1 METKD
6 IVKQAKVLN
15 WIEIIVTAVMY
26 VAYRMLYTMAKNAAT
41 VDEIDSLIG
50 IENAIRLVAGIFS
63 IVVIILTAVLL
74 SKNQKRVQGLGLLLA
89 SGIVTLVFSILG
101 VTLNIVMW
109 CLCGASLSRLK
120 KSGADVQFQNPNFQN
135 GNFQNYQNQNFA
147 NQNFQNPNMPNQGF
161 QNMNQ

>member
-15 WIEIIVTAVMY
+15 WVEIIVTAVMY
-26 VAYRMLYTMAKNAAT
+26 VVFRMLNIMAKNATTMDQLKPLISIET
-41 VDEIDSLIG
+41 VVRFG
-50 IENAIRLVAGIFS
+50 VGIFS
-63 IVVIILTAVLL
+63 IVVIILTAVLM

-89 SGIVTLVFSILG
+89 SGIVTLIFSILG
-101 VTLNIVMW
+101 ITFNIVMW

-120 KSGADVQFQNPNFQN
+120 KSVADVQFQNPNFQN
-135 GNFQNYQNQNFA
+135 GNFQNYPN
-147 NQNFQNPNMPNQGF
+147 QNPNMPNQGF

>member
-15 WIEIIVTAVMY
+15 WVEIIVTAVMY
-26 VAYRMLYTMAKNAAT
+26 VAFRMLNIMAKNAT
-41 VDEIDSLIG
+41 TMDQLKSLIS
-50 IENAIRLVAGIFS
+50 IETVVRFGVGIFS
-63 IVVIILTAVLL
+63 IVVIILTAVLM

-89 SGIVTLVFSILG
+89 SGIITLVFAIVG
-101 VTLNIVMW
+101 ITFNIVMW

-120 KSGADVQFQNPNFQN
+120 KSGAEVQFQNPNFQN
-135 GNFQNYQNQNFA
+135 GNFQNYPNQNFQ